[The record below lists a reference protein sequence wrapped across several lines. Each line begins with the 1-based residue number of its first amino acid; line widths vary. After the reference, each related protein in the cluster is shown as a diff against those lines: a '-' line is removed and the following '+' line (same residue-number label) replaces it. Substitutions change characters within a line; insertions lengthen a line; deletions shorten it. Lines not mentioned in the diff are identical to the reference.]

1 MTSIEQARHDV
12 EKSFTEALQWA
23 ESSEKRS
30 FCVFE
35 GRLWSLLLAVGRALV
50 TLFLARRVFQPRAAT
65 YIHNERKYEIDGVRT
80 TMLGTLFGKVPFS
93 RPVGRLVGWRRK
105 TVDLPVDRELGL
117 HGGFSLGVVLE
128 MGRLCAQMAFQW
140 ARDSFPAG
148 SRMGPEPENA
158 AAHGGWAGRPSASLP

>member
-1 MTSIEQARHDV
+1 MTSVEQARQGV
-12 EKSFTEALQWA
+12 EKSFKEALQWA
-23 ESSEKRS
+23 ESDEKHL
-30 FCVFE
+30 FWVFE

-50 TLFLARRVFQPRAAT
+50 ALFLVRRVFQPRAAT
-65 YIHNERKYEIDGVRT
+65 YIHDERKYEIKGMRT
-80 TMLGTLFGKVPFS
+80 TMLGTLFGKVSFS

-128 MGRLCAQMAFQW
+128 MGRLCAQMAFKW

-148 SRMGPEPENA
+148 SPMGPEPADA
-158 AAHGGWAGRPSASLP
+158 ASDRGWAGRPSASVS

>member
-1 MTSIEQARHDV
+1 MMRIEQARQGV
-12 EKSFTEALQWA
+12 ENSFKEALQWA
-23 ESSEKRS
+23 ESDEKRS
-30 FCVFE
+30 FWIFE

-50 TLFLARRVFQPRAAT
+50 VLFLVRRVFLPRAAT
-65 YIHNERKYEIDGVRT
+65 YIHNECKYEIEGMRT
-80 TMLGTLFGKVPFS
+80 TMLGTLFGKVSFS

-128 MGRLCAQMAFQW
+128 MGRLCAQMAFKW
-140 ARDSFPAG
+140 ARDSFPSG

-158 AAHGGWAGRPSASLP
+158 AAHGGWIGRPSTSVP

>member
-1 MTSIEQARHDV
+1 MTSIEQARQDV
-12 EKSFTEALQWA
+12 DKSFTEALQWA
-23 ESSEKRS
+23 ESKEKPL
-30 FCVFE
+30 FWVFE

-50 TLFLARRVFQPRAAT
+50 VLFLAHRVFQPRAAT
-65 YIHNERKYEIDGVRT
+65 YVHNERKYELEGIRT
-80 TMLGTLFGKVPFS
+80 TPLGTLFGKVPFS

-117 HGGFSLGVVLE
+117 QGGFSVGVVLE
-128 MGRLCAQMAFQW
+128 MGRLCAQMAFKW

-158 AAHGGWAGRPSASLP
+158 AAHGGWAGGPSASVP